1 MTQETPE
8 HKIINTKCWLNDTKG
23 EKQDEDFMDE
33 HFRATLL
40 TIFQARFCFGRAEGL
55 ASPRCISRA
64 GCSSAMSPTPEHGQN
79 TLVAANCVFMEQ
91 NNR

>member
-1 MTQETPE
+1 M
-8 HKIINTKCWLNDTKG
+8 KILWTSTS
-23 EKQDEDFMDE
+23 ES
-33 HFRATLL
+33 TLL

-64 GCSSAMSPTPEHGQN
+64 GCSSATSPTPEHGQN

-91 NNR
+91 NKRSRQDVRDLPL